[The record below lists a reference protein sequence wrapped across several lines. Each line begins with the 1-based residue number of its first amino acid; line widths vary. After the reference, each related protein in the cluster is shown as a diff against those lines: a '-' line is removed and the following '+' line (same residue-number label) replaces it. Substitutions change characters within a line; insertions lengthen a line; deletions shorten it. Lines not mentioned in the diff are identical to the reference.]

1 MASIEVKNF
10 AKDADE
16 VNTPN
21 NARVETVNVGGQRVM
36 KICVQPGWKWSNDIK
51 PVVGTDSCKAKH
63 LGVLAEGSITCQH
76 DDGTK
81 VTYSA
86 GDAYSIDP
94 GHDARVEGNTPAVAY
109 EFHGAWG
116 E

>member
-10 AKDADE
+10 ANDADE

-51 PVVGTDSCKAKH
+51 PVVGTDS
-63 LGVLAEGSITCQH
+63 
-76 DDGTK
+76 
-81 VTYSA
+81 
-86 GDAYSIDP
+86 
-94 GHDARVEGNTPAVAY
+94 
-109 EFHGAWG
+109 
-116 E
+116 